1 MSFLHDSTLHL
12 SESFRWIQL
21 NDGGVGGQNPLRLPT
36 ILPIPHWSMV
46 NSIKCAI
53 MESSKTKTN
62 ANRFLFLNYFCAIFL
77 IFKGMLKDNLK
88 KIKTLNPV

>member
-1 MSFLHDSTLHL
+1 MFYIYIFIQFIIHFVSFVHDPTLRL

-53 MESSKTKTN
+53 MESSKTKPD
-62 ANRFLFLNYFCAIFL
+62 ANRFFHLKLFLRIE
-77 IFKGMLKDNLK
+77 KDN
-88 KIKTLNPV
+88 